1 MGRISALTELTS
13 LANDDYLLVLD
24 SSANIAK
31 KITVANAFGLSDFG
45 WNPTGETWTYT
56 SWTLAT
62 KIGVVTVPSDAT
74 TKYSV
79 GMKVKLTQSTGGT
92 KYARITGVTSTTLSL
107 FFLGSG
113 TVFNNEAITSPQYSI
128 ANYPYAPST
137 INFDEQQPWINT
149 SLTNGVITTTVSYY
163 KDSLGVVRLRGQINL
178 TGNLTMFTLPAGYR
192 PEQYKE
198 YSTSTGGTFG
208 IIGVDTSGN
217 VFRIVGTNGNV
228 DLDLVSFRAA

>member
-13 LANDDYLLVLD
+13 LASDDYLLVLD

-31 KITVANAFGLSDFG
+31 KITVANAFGLADYG
-45 WNPTGETWTYT
+45 WTPTGETWTYT

-92 KYARITGVTSTTLSL
+92 KYARILGVTSTTLSL
-107 FFLGSG
+107 FLLGSG
-113 TVFNNEAITSPQYSI
+113 TVLNNEAITSPQFSI

-137 INFDEQQPWINT
+137 INFDEQQPWINV
-149 SLTNGVITTTVSYY
+149 SLTNGVITTTVGYF
-163 KDSLGVVRLRGQINL
+163 KDILGIVHLRGQINL

-198 YSTSTGGTFG
+198 YATSTAGAQGVIG
-208 IIGVDTSGN
+208 IDTAGN
-217 VFRIVGTNGNV
+217 VFRIVGNNGNV
-228 DLDLVSFRAA
+228 DLDVVHFRAA